1 MFKHNCR
8 ILLVED
14 HPFQLKATLYLLET
28 YGFTHITTADNA
40 ANALQQMQLAIHPF
54 ELLLCDQHLPDCPG
68 LELIRIAHQRGLVEH
83 AILLSCLE
91 IAELEALKKSA
102 HAQRLPLLGCM
113 RKPLKHSELIL
124 LLTPPHITTQTS

>member
-54 ELLLCDQHLPDCPG
+54 ELLLCDQHLPDYPG
-68 LELIRIAHQRGLVEH
+68 LELIQIAHRGGVDQVRHTPELPRDNRTRGVEENSPCP
-83 AILLSCLE
+83 APASTGLL
-91 IAELEALKKSA
+91 AK
-102 HAQRLPLLGCM
+102 
-113 RKPLKHSELIL
+113 
-124 LLTPPHITTQTS
+124 TPETF

>member
-14 HPFQLKATLYLLET
+14 PPFQLKATLYLLET

-54 ELLLCDQHLPDCPG
+54 ELLLCDQHLPDYPG
-68 LELIRIAHQRGLVEH
+68 LELIRIAHRGGLIKY
-83 AILLSCLE
+83 AILLSCLG
-91 IAELEALKKSA
+91 ITELEALKKTA
-102 HAQRLPLLGCM
+102 HAQRLPLLGCLP
-113 RKPLKHSELIL
+113 KPLKHSELIL